1 MNNLEN
7 KQLELHNNIPLL
19 IDELNARLIERD
31 ELSRLVVLAMLSMSH
46 MFLIGERGVAKSKT
60 VELVNGAIE
69 GATFWQLQVNADT
82 KHEELFGAKTTT
94 EDGTIA
100 YLAKRSILNTHYGVL
115 DEMFKALGDRLN
127 SLLEVLVDRC
137 YTSGD
142 GIKKAIPL
150 LSIFGTS
157 NEYPTET
164 RMLPYVDRFDFWYE
178 VKRIQ
183 NKENRKKYLAGE
195 YVRGA
200 IETQYFSLEDIEHIA
215 KVKDSIM
222 ISNHIVEIFD
232 SITSELIKQRV
243 KTSDRKY
250 EKILHRA
257 MKVSAY
263 LNNRSEI
270 DISDLFLLLHSA
282 WHDEAEKEKVKRVV
296 FEQIFGNMENI
307 IGKTLE
313 YKTKIEE
320 IDTIKNANIYPFLNH
335 TQNLDGSKKD
345 VLFTQVINCADYV
358 YSEYQKVSKNL
369 ENLLEKYDTCLRVEE
384 LIEHNLF
391 VTNYKQT
398 AFTQAMLN
406 DIQVLVESV
415 NKKMAELEIWY
426 ESNPTPFDYQ
436 NNFSKKHNKAHVA

>member
-60 VELVNGAIE
+60 VELVNGAIN

-82 KHEELFGAKTTT
+82 RHEEIFGAKTTT
-94 EDGTIA
+94 EDGTVT
-100 YLAKRSILNTHYGVL
+100 YLAKRSILNTHFGVL

-142 GIKKAIPL
+142 GIKRPTPL
-150 LSIFGTS
+150 LAAFGTS

-183 NKENRKKYLAGE
+183 NPENRKKYFAGD
-195 YVRGA
+195 YIRGA
-200 IETQYFSLEDIEHIA
+200 IETQYFSVEDILYISKA
-215 KVKDSIM
+215 KDSIM
-222 ISNHIVEIFD
+222 IPSGIVEIFD

-263 LNNRSEI
+263 LNNRNAI
-270 DISDLFLLLHSA
+270 DISDIFLLLHAA
-282 WHDEAEKEKVKRVV
+282 WHDEAEKEKVKRVL
-296 FEQIFGNMENI
+296 FEQIFGSMEAI
-307 IGKTLE
+307 IGDILE

-320 IDTIKNANIYPFLNH
+320 TDTLKNANIYSFLNH
-335 TQNLDGSKKD
+335 KQSLEGNQKETIYSNVIYYANQVYASYHNILDNLEDLLIKYETNLKIQEQIEQNLFIID
-345 VLFTQVINCADYV
+345 
-358 YSEYQKVSKNL
+358 
-369 ENLLEKYDTCLRVEE
+369 
-384 LIEHNLF
+384 
-391 VTNYKQT
+391 YKQN
-398 AFTQAMLN
+398 AFTQEMLQE
-406 DIQVLVESV
+406 IVLSIDALR
-415 NKKMAELEIWY
+415 KKIAELSAWY
-426 ESNPTPFDYQ
+426 KKNQTVFDYQ
-436 NNFSKKHNKAHVA
+436 NNYSKMHKAHVA